1 MQAQKKARC
10 RMNRLQALRISLDFP
25 GKRAWHRGVKIDNVK
40 AIQNNLGRTFKT
52 VDKLDGRVLQS
63 TKSYNTIASYKSPN
77 SLFKQMKGDIDTLNK
92 FTGYA
97 KNGSRVSPAMYD
109 QKALNAV
116 FPNQALS
123 PNHLYELQRAI
134 EYAESLNIHVDLWKT
149 N

>member
-1 MQAQKKARC
+1 MKT
-10 RMNRLQALRISLDFP
+10 LDDIP
-25 GKRAWHRGVKIDNVK
+25 ADVWDEGAWPRGVKIDNAK
-40 AIQNNLGRTFKT
+40 AIQNNLGRAFKI
-52 VDKLDGRVLQS
+52 VDRLDGRVLQS

-123 PNHLYELQRAI
+123 PNHLYELRRAI
-134 EYAESLNIHVDLWKT
+134 EYAESLNIHVDLWKI